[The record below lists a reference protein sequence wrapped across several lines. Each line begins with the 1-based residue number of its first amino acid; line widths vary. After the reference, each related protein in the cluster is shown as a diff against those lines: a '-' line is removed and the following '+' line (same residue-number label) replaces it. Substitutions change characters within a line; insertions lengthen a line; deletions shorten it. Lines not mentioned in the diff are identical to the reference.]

1 MILIEEKLAMS
12 ESCGKSKIIFKLLR
26 DILNGSHSLRL
37 EVAFLVLT
45 KRPKKISYMFIYLYE
60 NLKIWVLH

>member
-1 MILIEEKLAMS
+1 MS

-26 DILNGSHSLRL
+26 DIKISILNGSHSLRL